1 MVSSLIVIFVAVEMI
16 ILPLVA
22 KVFLWHEPLVAGAW
36 MGLAV
41 KSDGGAIA
49 SGAVVDSLIR
59 AQAMDMEGINY
70 AEGWITMTAT
80 TVKMFID
87 IFIGVWAVILAY
99 IWCAKIE
106 CKPGQKVGLLE
117 VWNRFPK
124 FVLGYILTFVI
135 LLTIC
140 WPTAKM
146 LSPIENELSGIKV
159 EVSSLTKQISASKDP
174 TATASLQEK
183 LTQAKAREKQLN
195 DEAKAPKKQLSVAKS
210 AIAQGDVFRTMFFVL
225 CFFTIG
231 VISNFK
237 KLMEEGIGRLAAVYC
252 ISLFGF
258 IIWVGLAISWLF
270 FHGVKPPILPS

>member
-1 MVSSLIVIFVAVEMI
+1 
-16 ILPLVA
+16 
-22 KVFLWHEPLVAGAW
+22 

-49 SGAVVDSLIR
+49 SGAVTDALIR

-87 IFIGVWAVILAY
+87 IFIGVWAVVLAY

-106 CKPGQKVGLLE
+106 CKAGQSVSLME

-135 LLTIC
+135 LLSIC
-140 WPTAKM
+140 WPTVKA
-146 LSPIENELSGIKV
+146 LSPTENALTAVKV
-159 EVSSLTKQISASKDP
+159 QITSLEKQIKAGKDP
-174 TATASLQEK
+174 AATAPLQATLKE
-183 LTQAKAREKQLN
+183 AKAHEKQLN
-195 DEAKAPKKQLSVAKS
+195 DEAKAPKKFLSVAKS

-225 CFFTIG
+225 CFFTI
-231 VISNFK
+231 
-237 KLMEEGIGRLAAVYC
+237 R
-252 ISLFGF
+252 
-258 IIWVGLAISWLF
+258 
-270 FHGVKPPILPS
+270 

>member
-1 MVSSLIVIFVAVEMI
+1 
-16 ILPLVA
+16 
-22 KVFLWHEPLVAGAW
+22 

-49 SGAVVDSLIR
+49 SGAVTDALIR

-99 IWCAKIE
+99 VWCAKIE
-106 CKPGQKVGLLE
+106 CKPGQKVRLIE
-117 VWNRFPK
+117 IWNRFPK
-124 FVLGYILTFVI
+124 FVLGYILTFII
-135 LLTIC
+135 LLVVC
-140 WPTAKM
+140 WPAVKAIAPAEHALTDV
-146 LSPIENELSGIKV
+146 KV
-159 EVSSLTKQISASKDP
+159 QIASLEKQISASKDP
-174 TATASLQEK
+174 VATASLETTLKETKAKEK
-183 LTQAKAREKQLN
+183 ELKDSTKEPNKLIS
-195 DEAKAPKKQLSVAKS
+195 KAKS
-210 AIAQGDVFRTMFFVL
+210 ATDQGDVFRKIFFLL

-231 VISNFK
+231 VVSNFK
-237 KLMEEGIGRLAAVYC
+237 RLAQEGIGKLAAVYC

-270 FHGVKPPILPS
+270 FHGVKPPIL